1 MRELKCPHC
10 KSVFQVDDDMYE
22 SIAGQVR
29 NETFE
34 AELDRR
40 ESELRDRIR
49 SDYEVKSLKEHRIFS
64 EKLVS
69 LEKEISKKEKEISTL
84 GERLR
89 QSDKTKDLEIA
100 NEVERA
106 KAETQRSLQ
115 AKEMEIATLKLQIAN
130 EESERKVIL
139 LEERRK
145 TEELL
150 KKKDDRISELNREL
164 EIERRDA
171 KLQMASIKEKHAI
184 VISEKDKEIEYHKD
198 FKARLSTKMLGET
211 LEIHCQ
217 ILFNQARSMGMFPE
231 AYFEKDNDAR
241 GGSKGD
247 FIFRDYVDGN
257 EYISIMFEM
266 KNEADTTATKHK
278 NDDFLE
284 KLDKDRNEKG
294 CEYAVLVSMLE
305 RDNELYNEGIVNKS
319 YLYPKMY
326 VIRPQMFMTLI
337 AILSQASRK
346 SLGEIMLLKS
356 ELESARAQSVDVTN
370 FEKRRDQFITS
381 FGKLVEAHVKK
392 HNDAMG
398 GIDKVIEALE
408 KQVDALKKVKAL
420 FETSEQK
427 LVRANESVE
436 NDFTIKK
443 LTHGN
448 PTMRK
453 KFEDARK
460 QRDSGNEDSPMEN
473 SSLE

>member
-184 VISEKDKEIEYHKD
+184 VLSE
-198 FKARLSTKMLGET
+198 
-211 LEIHCQ
+211 
-217 ILFNQARSMGMFPE
+217 
-231 AYFEKDNDAR
+231 
-241 GGSKGD
+241 
-247 FIFRDYVDGN
+247 
-257 EYISIMFEM
+257 
-266 KNEADTTATKHK
+266 
-278 NDDFLE
+278 
-284 KLDKDRNEKG
+284 
-294 CEYAVLVSMLE
+294 
-305 RDNELYNEGIVNKS
+305 
-319 YLYPKMY
+319 
-326 VIRPQMFMTLI
+326 
-337 AILSQASRK
+337 
-346 SLGEIMLLKS
+346 
-356 ELESARAQSVDVTN
+356 
-370 FEKRRDQFITS
+370 
-381 FGKLVEAHVKK
+381 
-392 HNDAMG
+392 
-398 GIDKVIEALE
+398 
-408 KQVDALKKVKAL
+408 
-420 FETSEQK
+420 
-427 LVRANESVE
+427 
-436 NDFTIKK
+436 
-443 LTHGN
+443 
-448 PTMRK
+448 
-453 KFEDARK
+453 
-460 QRDSGNEDSPMEN
+460 
-473 SSLE
+473 